1 MECEGGV
8 SSVYLWDNDVGYAGF
23 IWIKKACEGNNKNIK
38 GCWDSI
44 HVIEVQERATTSK
57 VHYKL
62 TSTVML
68 WLQTNKAGSG
78 MMNLGGSLMRQKEQ
92 DASLSDSTHIA
103 NIGRMVEEME
113 NQIRHSLNTIYFD
126 KTKSILNSMRSP
138 DDAEEKAKREALKG
152 ELMSKVPNRQSSS
165 TE

>member
-1 MECEGGV
+1 
-8 SSVYLWDNDVGYAGF
+8 LKKGF
-23 IWIKKACEGNNKNIK
+23 NLIYFQKK

-44 HVIEVQERATTSK
+44 HVIEVQERSTK

-113 NQIRHSLNTIYFD
+113 NQIRQSLMTIYFD
-126 KTKSILNSMRSP
+126 KTKSILNSLRSP
-138 DDAEEKAKREALKG
+138 VDGDEKAKREALKG
-152 ELMSKVPNRQSSS
+152 EIMSKVPMRQGSIGSD
-165 TE
+165 

>member
-1 MECEGGV
+1 
-8 SSVYLWDNDVGYAGF
+8 
-23 IWIKKACEGNNKNIK
+23 
-38 GCWDSI
+38 
-44 HVIEVQERATTSK
+44 
-57 VHYKL
+57 
-62 TSTVML
+62 
-68 WLQTNKAGSG
+68 

-113 NQIRHSLNTIYFD
+113 NQIRHALNTIYFD

-138 DDAEEKAKREALKG
+138 DDADEKAKREALKG
-152 ELMSKVPNRQSSS
+152 ELLSKVPNRQSSS